1 MLTVKGLGE
10 KSQNETQDFFHC
22 LLPESG
28 GGALS
33 GLARGQ
39 QRSWLEISDS
49 VLEGITGYKEW

>member
-1 MLTVKGLGE
+1 MKGLGE

-49 VLEGITGYKEW
+49 ILEGITGYKEW